1 LCSLRRGITY
11 IYKIDSSNPLKY
23 LRTPKTAAK
32 EMIRKAI
39 GAIAFILMAAV
50 VAPAPVLARDV
61 LFLGVTDLRGGPAQ
75 PELERELRAEF
86 AADRRFR
93 LIGEVET
100 ERIVREMERLGHT
113 RAETVIPKSAGLAD
127 STVIVRGV
135 LRELSV
141 VTDRSWLLWG
151 KINARMRLEVSL
163 SEISGPSSHRGEFS
177 AAASKRKD
185 LILLRS
191 SKKVVHVSATDREEL
206 LGQIRTE
213 LVKETVDLVS
223 TFFKALS
230 SGGLPPKAPKGG
242 ADSSAAAPADSGAEF
257 STVDGNGVTPIDS
270 AGAKAAD
277 GGK

>member
-1 LCSLRRGITY
+1 MINAKTNTVTAKRRAAALPLSL
-11 IYKIDSSNPLKY
+11 SL
-23 LRTPKTAAK
+23 AV
-32 EMIRKAI
+32 
-39 GAIAFILMAAV
+39 ILAVAVAAV
-50 VAPAPVLARDV
+50 APTPAFAREL
-61 LFLGVTDLRGGPAQ
+61 LFLGITDGRGDPVQ
-75 PELERELRAEF
+75 PELERELRAELS
-86 AADRRFR
+86 ANRSFR
-93 LIGEVET
+93 LIGSLET
-100 ERIVREMERLGHT
+100 ERIAREMERLGHT
-113 RAETVIPKSAGLAD
+113 RAETVVPKSAGLAD

-185 LILLRS
+185 LILMRS

-230 SGGLPPKAPKGG
+230 SGGLPPRAPKGG
-242 ADSSAAAPADSGAEF
+242 ADSAATAPADSGAEF

-270 AGAKAAD
+270 AGAKAAG